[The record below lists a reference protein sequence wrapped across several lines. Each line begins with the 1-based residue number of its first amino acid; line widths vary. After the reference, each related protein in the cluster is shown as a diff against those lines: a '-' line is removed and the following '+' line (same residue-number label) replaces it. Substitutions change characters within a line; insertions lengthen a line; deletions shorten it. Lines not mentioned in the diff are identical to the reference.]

1 MEKRSFGKRR
11 YSTSSKVSKVR
22 TGISGKIEFYG
33 TCTGKEVREK
43 ILINTPVPSNLKF
56 SQKLDEYMQEL
67 QQDGKKTKTL
77 SFEKRIMEEKRE
89 LIPADEQV

>member
-1 MEKRSFGKRR
+1 
-11 YSTSSKVSKVR
+11 
-22 TGISGKIEFYG
+22 
-33 TCTGKEVREK
+33 
-43 ILINTPVPSNLKF
+43 
-56 SQKLDEYMQEL
+56 MQEL